1 MKLIKTLAA
10 VLAMLLIPV
19 LASAQTTQK
28 NNKKNLVIKEW
39 NTSAKTN
46 RFKLKIKK
54 IEKVIHEKIEVHAY
68 HEFYPGG

>member
-28 NNKKNLVIKEW
+28 INKKNLVIKEW
-39 NTSAKTN
+39 NTSAKSN

-54 IEKVIHEKIEVHAY
+54 IEKVIHEKIEV
-68 HEFYPGG
+68 PCVS

>member
-28 NNKKNLVIKEW
+28 INKKNLVIKEW